1 MQTVKITSRRGSIP
15 IAKITSA
22 GFSLPVGATVTDA
35 EGRTWQIT
43 TKAGDAI
50 PYVKPPPQRRFYA
63 GSKGQPN
70 RRILYSNRHGTYHA
84 TKGWR
89 R

>member
-1 MQTVKITSRRGSIP
+1 MTDTVKINWGG
-15 IAKITSA
+15 TSA
-22 GFSLPVGATVTDA
+22 PIGTIIHTEDGKAYQTIS
-35 EGRTWQIT
+35 T
-43 TKAGDAI
+43 TEAI

-63 GSKGQPN
+63 GAKGKPN
-70 RRILYSNRHGTYHA
+70 RRILYTNRRGTYHA

>member
-1 MQTVKITSRRGSIP
+1 MTNT
-15 IAKITSA
+15 AKITWA
-22 GFSLPVGATVTDA
+22 TGPAPVGAIITA
-35 EGRTWQIT
+35 EDGTSWQMINET
-43 TKAGDAI
+43 EAI

-63 GSKGQPN
+63 GSKGKPN
-70 RRILYSNRHGTYHA
+70 RRILYTNRHGTYHA

>member
-1 MQTVKITSRRGSIP
+1 MTATVKLTWATGP
-15 IAKITSA
+15 A
-22 GFSLPVGATVTDA
+22 PVGTIIHTEDGKAYLTVSAT
-35 EGRTWQIT
+35 E
-43 TKAGDAI
+43 AI

-63 GSKGQPN
+63 GSKGKPN
-70 RRILYSNRHGTYHA
+70 RRILYTNRRGTYHA

>member
-1 MQTVKITSRRGSIP
+1 MQT
-15 IAKITSA
+15 AKITWA
-22 GFSLPVGATVTDA
+22 GGAVPVGTIINGADGSVWQMISETDA
-35 EGRTWQIT
+35 V
-43 TKAGDAI
+43 

-63 GSKGQPN
+63 EAKGKPN
-70 RRILYSNRHGTYHA
+70 RRILYTNRQGTYHA